1 MSDISVAVGLIP
13 RNIPFWGIGK
23 KPHCRACREGVYP
36 LDDVLGLV
44 AGCKQ
49 LDMQHAA
56 AQLVTEVP
64 YDTA

>member
-1 MSDISVAVGLIP
+1 
-13 RNIPFWGIGK
+13 
-23 KPHCRACREGVYP
+23 VYP